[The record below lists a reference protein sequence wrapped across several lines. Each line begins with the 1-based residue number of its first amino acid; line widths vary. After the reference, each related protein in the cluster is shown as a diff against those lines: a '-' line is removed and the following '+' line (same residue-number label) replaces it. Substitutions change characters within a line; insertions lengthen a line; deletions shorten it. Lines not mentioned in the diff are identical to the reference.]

1 MRDRRVTSL
10 ETWAKSVDSSI
21 SPDARLESVSD
32 DASFRR
38 YFRFVDAAPGR
49 LLVDAPPEHED
60 SPSFL
65 KISASMIAE
74 GLNVPEVFAADL
86 EQGYMM
92 VSDLGDE
99 LYLDRIARV
108 PEDTDRLYREA
119 VQALIRMQRIQC
131 DLPAYDEGRLLDE
144 MNLFDE
150 WFLARQLRIELSDE
164 LRNMLHRTYR
174 MLVENALEQPA
185 CFVHRDYHGRNLMVV
200 PSNPPGI
207 IDFQDAVYGP
217 ITYDL
222 VSLYKDCYHRFDRQQ
237 VEDAVAT
244 FHSELVATKVLSS
257 DQPVLKWF
265 DLMGAQRHLKCVGIF
280 SRLNLRDGKSRYL
293 PDIPLVVDYLIG
305 VGDLYEEMAD
315 LGDWLRREIAPSL
328 SGQEY
333 TR

>member
-1 MRDRRVTSL
+1 M
-10 ETWAKSVDSSI
+10 
-21 SPDARLESVSD
+21 
-32 DASFRR
+32 
-38 YFRFVDAAPGR
+38 
-49 LLVDAPPEHED
+49 
-60 SPSFL
+60 
-65 KISASMIAE
+65 
-74 GLNVPEVFAADL
+74 
-86 EQGYMM
+86 
-92 VSDLGDE
+92 
-99 LYLDRIARV
+99 
-108 PEDTDRLYREA
+108 
-119 VQALIRMQRIQC
+119 
-131 DLPAYDEGRLLDE
+131 
-144 MNLFDE
+144 
-150 WFLARQLRIELSDE
+150 
-164 LRNMLHRTYR
+164 
-174 MLVENALEQPA
+174 VENALEQPA

-244 FHSELVATKVLSS
+244 FHSDLVATKVLSS

-265 DLMGAQRHLKCVGIF
+265 DLMGAQRHLKCAGIF